1 MFPLVPLHKC
11 VVCWESVAFPRRT
24 AAAKNRSTVGEVMA
38 RILVIDDEDPIRS
51 LLRRSLQPLGHEI
64 VEAPDGSVG
73 TRLFE
78 SSHFDLVITDLFMP
92 EKDGIETVLD
102 LRERYPEVKIL
113 VVSGGI
119 PSGGESLDRS
129 GPLADAEAFGAD
141 ASLEKPFE
149 IRELIEVVSELLSRT

>member
-1 MFPLVPLHKC
+1 
-11 VVCWESVAFPRRT
+11 
-24 AAAKNRSTVGEVMA
+24 MA

-51 LLRRSLQPLGHEI
+51 LLRRSLQPLGHEV
-64 VEAPDGSVG
+64 VEAPDGAAG

-78 SSHFDLVITDLFMP
+78 ASSFDLVITDLFMP

-119 PSGGESLDRS
+119 PSGGRSLDRS

-149 IRELIEVVSELLSRT
+149 IRKLIEVVDELLSRT